1 MIHPGFI
8 TDELTQSYD
17 LAVRVAVEM
26 GVRHLEVRTFD
37 NKTPSQ
43 ITLADLRE
51 VDRINHAHGITVQ
64 VYCSPHG
71 KVPVPR
77 SEADI
82 DDHARHLD
90 TEVKRAQCVGAE
102 YLRVFPYQRDT
113 DFNLD
118 SAATAWAK
126 VLERVDVPAGILL
139 FENGTISNAPS
150 LELVA
155 EFLKRLRNMSPRA
168 AEMDIGILWDPGNSI
183 FSGNPDNLDAQELPA
198 ALAQVRHLHIKDFAD
213 GAYVVL
219 GEGTLDW
226 NKIIDLLR
234 ASGFTGAASLE
245 THARIGRVLNK
256 TQRDMP
262 WAQEFSDGGFIP
274 TISSLL
280 ALRRLLET
288 GPE

>member
-17 LAVRVAVEM
+17 LAAQIAVEM

-37 NKTPSQ
+37 NKTPKQ
-43 ITLADLRE
+43 ITLDDLRE

-71 KVPVPR
+71 KVPMPQ

-82 DDHARHLD
+82 DGHARHL
-90 TEVKRAQCVGAE
+90 TAEVTRTQCVGAE
-102 YLRVFPYQRDT
+102 YLRVFPYQRDA
-113 DFNLD
+113 DFDLD
-118 SAATAWAK
+118 GAATAWAK
-126 VLERVDVPAGILL
+126 VLERVDVPAGMLL

-168 AEMDIGILWDPGNSI
+168 AGMDIGVLWDPGNSA
-183 FSGNPDNLDAQELPA
+183 FSGNPDDLDARALHA
-198 ALAQVRHLHIKDFAD
+198 ALALVRHLHIKDFAD
-213 GAYVVL
+213 GTYVAL

-226 NKIIDLLR
+226 DKIIGLLR
-234 ASGFTGAASLE
+234 ASEFTGSASLE
-245 THARIGRVLNK
+245 THARVGRVLSK
-256 TQRDMP
+256 PQRDMP

-280 ALRRLLET
+280 ALRRLLES